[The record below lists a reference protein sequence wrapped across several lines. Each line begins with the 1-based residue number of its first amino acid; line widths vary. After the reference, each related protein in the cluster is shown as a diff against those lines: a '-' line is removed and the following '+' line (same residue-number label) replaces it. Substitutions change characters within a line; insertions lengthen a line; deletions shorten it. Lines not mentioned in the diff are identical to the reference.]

1 MNNTLKNF
9 QKFSSKR
16 QQMNNLRPK
25 FILSGIILSY
35 ILCSC
40 SEVIVNFIASE
51 NLHGNGNNLQ
61 TKFFFLH
68 PHPPPILFTFH
79 VLTISAM
86 TEAQKLCVTNVLM
99 NQIIIL
105 QTVYKAFFMC
115 HKIRENWM
123 FVTFYTC
130 INHVLR

>member
-1 MNNTLKNF
+1 M
-9 QKFSSKR
+9 
-16 QQMNNLRPK
+16 
-25 FILSGIILSY
+25 
-35 ILCSC
+35 
-40 SEVIVNFIASE
+40 IVYFIASE

-61 TKFFFLH
+61 TQFFFLH

-130 INHVLR
+130 IKKKISYSKISFTKQMWGKKIITQTIKYTASDFKGLDFLKYNIGL